1 MRNTTVGA
9 RVLRR
14 FDAAH
19 PELQAPT
26 GEPERRFDQR
36 DEHRDL
42 TSYEAAIL
50 HGMDKPAYIPGK
62 GYVVVQGVYQGYADD
77 QVIIHADGTTEF
89 VPDPRIARTARRR
102 AKNRVARKS
111 RRINRLARA

>member
-1 MRNTTVGA
+1 MRNTPGA

-14 FDAAH
+14 FDAPH
-19 PELQAPT
+19 PELQEPT
-26 GEPERRFDQR
+26 GEPASRFAHR
-36 DEHRDL
+36 DDHRDL

-50 HGMDKPAYIPGK
+50 HGMDKPAYLPGR

-77 QVIIHADGTTEF
+77 QVIIHADGSTEF
-89 VPDPRIARTARRR
+89 VPDPRIARTVRRR